1 MMFVIS
7 FGDLDYLLLFFSLA
21 GLCPGP
27 VFDCLY
33 VDHVVFLLVVVSL
46 GLLCFYEEK
55 LGWFGLVLDSEF
67 SVLPFLLIYK

>member
-33 VDHVVFLLVVVSL
+33 VDHVVFLLGVVSL
-46 GLLCFYEEK
+46 GMLCFYEDK
-55 LGWFGLVLDSEF
+55 LGCFGVVLDSEF
-67 SVLPFLLIYK
+67 FVLPFFIDL